1 MDEKGI
7 GSVLYDA
14 NKLSTSED
22 YRYTHFYCM
31 RGKSIGLSGLLL
43 PQFPSLSMGIW
54 LACFN
59 AWQCFRR

>member
-31 RGKSIGLSGLLL
+31 RGQEHWIKWVATPTIPLLIYGHMAGVFQRVAVLS
-43 PQFPSLSMGIW
+43 
-54 LACFN
+54 
-59 AWQCFRR
+59 